1 MRGAGCGA
9 CARKEGRPPSLSG
22 GLGSSSGLTM
32 GLCRSRL
39 DEDRMKAGKSRR
51 IRTRR
56 VLLSR
61 KYDPEDRN
69 RCGGASKGVSRPGLS
84 WRHEAGR
91 AQTTKARLSALLLP
105 LSRREAA
112 HGLKT
117 SLNGHP
123 RFSRGKAMTRVV
135 RTTVLQQRRRE

>member
-32 GLCRSRL
+32 ELCRSRL

-61 KYDPEDRN
+61 KCDPEDRN
-69 RCGGASKGVSRPGLS
+69 RCGGASKGVSRSGLS
-84 WRHEAGR
+84 WRHDAGR
-91 AQTTKARLSALLLP
+91 ALN
-105 LSRREAA
+105 SRRVFRRSSTLSLPRGGTRFENIGERTSA
-112 HGLKT
+112 H
-117 SLNGHP
+117 
-123 RFSRGKAMTRVV
+123 
-135 RTTVLQQRRRE
+135 